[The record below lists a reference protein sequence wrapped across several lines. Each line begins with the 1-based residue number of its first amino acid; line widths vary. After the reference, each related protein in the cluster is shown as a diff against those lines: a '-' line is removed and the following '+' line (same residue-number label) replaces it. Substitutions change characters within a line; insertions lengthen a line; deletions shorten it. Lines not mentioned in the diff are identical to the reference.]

1 MEIVLTHNNMD
12 FDALAAQFAVT
23 KLCVGT
29 RILPGYPLVG
39 NVREFLSL
47 YRDALPLSQLKYL
60 DLEKVNHIYIVDCQH
75 VGRLDELAQN
85 LLKDKKNPRSYTIF
99 DHHQVDPDGL
109 GPGARDDSIIK
120 PVGSTTSIMVEQLIA
135 REIDLTPFE
144 ATLLAIGIYED
155 TGCLTYRGTTDLD
168 ASCLAYLL
176 KKGADLARINDY
188 LHPKLS
194 DHQTKLLEELVKSVK
209 IFMVGGVK
217 AAVATADLPEYQEGL
232 ATLTRKLVEVES
244 LDACVTVVRMRD
256 RIHLVGRSD
265 TPAIDVRMILRHFG
279 GDGHAGAASGV
290 TRDKTVEQVA
300 KEVQDLITQ
309 SVKPEITAEEVMQ
322 SPVRTIRAKTT
333 MEEAYRIMLRYA
345 SDGLVVTE
353 GDDVVGVVSRRDI
366 DQAMHHKL
374 GHAPVQGFMSRPVIT
389 ISPLT
394 PLSQIEHLM
403 VKEDIGRLPV
413 INDQNQLIGIVSR
426 LEVLKTR
433 YGKNLPEREEDVLAT
448 HAARYGQFKEK
459 LDGLDEATKWLFAEI
474 GKAAA
479 QLNMVAYAVG
489 GCVRDLYLGRG
500 NFDLDFVVEG
510 VSGKPAD
517 DKPDGETS
525 KYSAI
530 ALAKRLESLYPGR
543 LKLVA
548 KHDRFQTATLEFTA
562 GQKLEVDLATARTE
576 FYEFPA
582 ALPTVEAS
590 SLRQDL
596 FRRDF
601 TINALAICLNPGQY
615 GEVVDY
621 FGGLDDLEARVI
633 RILHPFSFIEDPT
646 RIVRAARF
654 AARLDFSLE
663 SRTKQQAERAIGMGI
678 FDNLGGVRLRQELRL
693 ILESPHRLDA
703 LDLLGDMGGK
713 LRYLDTELTY
723 GATERQLIRRAERLI
738 ERSTDGGTSGV
749 AFQGRAW
756 VVYLGLLLS
765 QLSSDSLAHVLDR
778 LQLANDDIA
787 HIESGIA
794 LPKEMHDLG
803 DSVKRS
809 EIYDQLHGRSDET
822 LAIAASLAAPG
833 TYVRRAIKLYL
844 EELKGQTVE
853 LSGSDLLALGY
864 PQGPILGQIRN
875 AILATKLDG
884 QIKTKQ
890 EEQAF
895 ALAQFPVQVSS

>member
-1 MEIVLTHNNMD
+1 MD

-23 KLCVGT
+23 KLYAGT

-39 NVREFLSL
+39 NVREFLAL
-47 YRDALPLSQLKYL
+47 YRDTLPLSQLKYL

-75 VGRLDELAQN
+75 VNRLDELAQN
-85 LLKDKKNPRSYTIF
+85 LLRDKKNPRSYTIF

-109 GPGARDDSIIK
+109 GPGAREDSIIK
-120 PVGSTTSIMVEQLIA
+120 PVGSTTSIMVEQLI
-135 REIDLTPFE
+135 EKGIELTPFE

-155 TGCLTYRGTTDLD
+155 TGCLTYRGTTELD
-168 ASCLAYLL
+168 ASCLAFLL
-176 KKGADLARINDY
+176 KNGADLGRINDY
-188 LHPKLS
+188 LHPKLN
-194 DHQTKLLEELVKSVK
+194 DHQTKLLEELVKNVK

-217 AAVATADLPEYQEGL
+217 AAVATADLADYQEGL

-244 LDACVTVVRMRD
+244 LDAAVTVVRMRD
-256 RIHLVGRSD
+256 RIHVVGRSD

-290 TRDKTVEQVA
+290 TRDKTVDQVA
-300 KEVQDLITQ
+300 KEVVDLITQ
-309 SVKPEITAEEVMQ
+309 SVKPEITAIEVMQ
-322 SPVRTIRAKTT
+322 SPVRTIRSKTT

-389 ISPLT
+389 ISPVT

-413 INDQNQLIGIVSR
+413 IDDQNQLIGIVSR

-433 YGKNLPEREEDVLAT
+433 YGKNLPDREEDVLAT
-448 HAARYGQFKEK
+448 HKARYGQFREK
-459 LDGLDEATKWLFAEI
+459 LDDLDEATKWLFAEI

-510 VSGKPAD
+510 ATAQGSEDKSSADQVVTYPAV
-517 DKPDGETS
+517 
-525 KYSAI
+525 
-530 ALAKRLESLYPGR
+530 ALAQCLESLYPGR
-543 LKLVA
+543 LKVVA
-548 KHDRFQTATLEFTA
+548 KHDRFQTATLEFMA

-621 FGGLDDLEARVI
+621 FGGLDDLEARLI

-678 FDNLGGVRLRQELRL
+678 FDNLGGVRLRTELRL
-693 ILESPHRLDA
+693 ILESSHRLDA
-703 LDLLGDMGGK
+703 LDLLGEMGGK
-713 LRYLDTELTY
+713 LRYLDAELTY
-723 GATERQLIRRAERLI
+723 GPTVRQLIRRAERLI
-738 ERSTDGGTSGV
+738 ERTTDGGTEGIV
-749 AFQGRAW
+749 FQGRAW
-756 VVYLGLLLS
+756 VVYLGLLVS
-765 QLSSDSLAHVLDR
+765 QLSTDSLARVLDR

-794 LPKEMHDLG
+794 LPRELQDLG
-803 DSVKRS
+803 EGVKRS
-809 EIYDQLHGRSDET
+809 EIYNQLHGRSDET

-844 EELKGQTVE
+844 EELKGQIVE
-853 LSGSDLLALGY
+853 LSGSDLLAMGY

-875 AILATKLDG
+875 AILVTKLDG
-884 QIKTKQ
+884 QIKSKQ
-890 EEQAF
+890 DEQAY
-895 ALAQFPVQVSS
+895 ALRQFPIQVSS